1 MLYLGNWLAL
11 GACIYGK
18 KNSDQALKMLGLQKH
33 RKSRHD
39 VDIKEITQ

>member
-39 VDIKEITQ
+39 VARNRGGL